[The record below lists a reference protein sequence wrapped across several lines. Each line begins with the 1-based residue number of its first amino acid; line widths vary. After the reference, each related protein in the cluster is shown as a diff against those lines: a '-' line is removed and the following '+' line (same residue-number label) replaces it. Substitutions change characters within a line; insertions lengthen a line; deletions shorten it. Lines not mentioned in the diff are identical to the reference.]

1 MTNRT
6 PLDDLKNVL
15 AGTARAIASQ
25 PEIEVA
31 FTADPPSQSG
41 TKLTAISLE
50 AAGVPVLSV
59 DADMVDARNWN
70 HDRMVSLVEEFLLKR
85 GLA

>member
-41 TKLTAISLE
+41 TKLRVPMPGRKLPADQVAE
-50 AAGVPVLSV
+50 ARGF
-59 DADMVDARNWN
+59 ADLYALR
-70 HDRMVSLVEEFLLKR
+70 LKHHNPMQH
-85 GLA
+85 AANA